1 MSNKQLG
8 LRVLHHIIYGTS
20 VMLYGS
26 RYKKVD
32 ILPNKPYFFTEEDDT
47 SEEALEFYKSL
58 RKKIGVELF
67 ELHKNEDPSD
77 EQELTQEFSNEVV
90 EEVKPVVEDS
100 VEEDKVVED
109 SSEEVKQDEVDE
121 VQESSVNLDELTHNE
136 LAEHIDTN
144 YDDDFKRTLI
154 GEVSPNTKIGRS
166 KVSNVLSSVIDS
178 NKDDV
183 VNYLKSHQ

>member
-90 EEVKPVVEDS
+90 EEVKPAVEDS
-100 VEEDKVVED
+100 V
-109 SSEEVKQDEVDE
+109 EEVKQDEVDE

-154 GEVSPNTKIGRS
+154 GEVSPDTKIGRS

-178 NKDDV
+178 NRDDV

>member
-32 ILPNKPYFFTEEDDT
+32 ILPNKPYFFTEDDDT

-100 VEEDKVVED
+100 VEEDKVVE
-109 SSEEVKQDEVDE
+109 EVQEGQENKVDE

-154 GEVSPNTKIGRS
+154 GEVSPDTKIGRS